1 MKARRKKRAFY
12 RKGASLAM
20 VLVSITILTIM
31 GTLFTAIAMR
41 SYEYSYAKLC
51 KQQAYYT
58 ARSGISAFYSML
70 KSETGLL
77 DSMTRDL
84 DALCFASAATYSD
97 DDFDITTVRLEV
109 GSAGGGTSDGL
120 ISGGFFDTFLGD
132 CKLYVRYANKERSQ
146 ISIESH
152 ATYNGYAES
161 ARAIIARTN
170 KASSELKKIFDN
182 TFCLQSPITTI
193 VTDGIDGDVYVSQP
207 APYLYDEDGKW
218 IETDVEGV
226 YNKVLESLKKTSSY
240 GAYTDVIAGQYIRD
254 NNGNVVTDEST
265 DVGKY
270 NNVLRKIVYAN
281 VQASTEDADK
291 IGHTK
296 PLSME
301 NTPITD
307 RNSEGQTYYN
317 DWVELYMFSA
327 VQGDTTVDGNLY
339 AHSRI
344 LLGLVDRDSSGR
356 QYISYWDESLKR
368 EVHPTRAY
376 DGYWVTS
383 NLFPEY
389 GLEGDSKG
397 SVKDYEHGFDVDVF
411 FDHTRTE
418 AVLDVSVSKFRINGN
433 MYFWDDVRIENMDS
447 TQTVNAL
454 NGVKNNIYAKQNL
467 YIDGLYID
475 GWTNITEWGKKHTSK
490 QVSVYGDVFVGE
502 NAFIRGANIYGDIY
516 CCGEE
521 LTLVDTNIY
530 GNIYFAGSKFTA
542 DRVTVTSG
550 SLSVNCNG
558 VSATQNLSGGNVVIA
573 GTKGSSN
580 YSTYNSAAGFGTTDD
595 TGNNASSQWGAT
607 LIDCNVY
614 GNLWSDVN
622 THIVSAKCSATMGV
636 STPSPQTGYS
646 EYGNIYV
653 TKYLYIDLIMPR
665 SVGLIPTQYPFIEN
679 WIDGGDDNDDYAYD
693 TENNRI
699 VVDHTYA
706 TENNRIVVNGMIYAE
721 RFQMKT
727 NQSEVRNLAESYLNT
742 VCVGRDGLYIDGC
755 DESRIISPQKWNI
768 SIANG
773 LYSLSAGRCNNARIN
788 GSLVDADNFADIA
801 TETDIVNRLDSG
813 RYSIEAALESV
824 YYGVLNSMG
833 ATATQLDGLYD
844 TTFKSTEVWDDKV
857 ITLYSWS
864 APTQYDAD
872 DPDANNPE
880 RTIDYARIVEGKN
893 ERGFANIQEYVQ
905 YITNPA
911 TLGAAGSVS
920 GSSATGDYTLTITQ
934 SAWFSGH
941 ADFAAF
947 DRVVIDTTKGNI
959 HIRFGGGATFG
970 DPTATSFETGSDVI
984 LKGGNLTFW
993 YLYEPEGY
1001 EIDSP
1006 TLSVNPYT
1014 QLGLIQQGTGATYS
1028 FDGLY
1033 IISNDDCLI
1042 QFANDVSLNGFVYAP
1057 YSHLLLKPGSG
1068 GTLNTLNGCMAIES
1082 LILTSDGDTLGFWD
1096 NLYAGIT
1103 WTPQKIIDEVVGQY
1117 ENSHYDY
1124 VMPPLIMDATFQ
1136 YGDAVAEL
1144 ENFNEVVWEFMGYY

>member
-146 ISIESH
+146 ISIEAH

-207 APYLYDEDGKW
+207 APYLYDEDGNW
-218 IETDVEGV
+218 IEEGVEGV
-226 YNKVLESLKKTSSY
+226 YNKVLESLKKNSSY
-240 GAYTDVIAGQYIRD
+240 GAYTEVTAGQYIRD

-344 LLGLVDRDSSGR
+344 LLGLVDKDRSGR

-368 EVHPTRAY
+368 EVYPNRASWY
-376 DGYWVTS
+376 QVTS

-389 GLEGDSKG
+389 GLEGGGEG

-447 TQTVNAL
+447 TQTENAL

-467 YIDGLYID
+467 YIDGFHID
-475 GWTNITEWGKKHTSK
+475 SWSSIMAYATMSTSK
-490 QVSVYGDVFVGE
+490 QVSVYGDVFIGE

-516 CCGEE
+516 CYGEE
-521 LTLVDTNIY
+521 LTLVDTNVY

-542 DRVTVTSG
+542 DRVTVSSG
-550 SLSVNCNG
+550 SLSVSYNG
-558 VSATQNLSGGNVVIA
+558 LNITQNLSGGNVVIA

-580 YSTYNSAAGFGTTDD
+580 YSTYNSKAGFGTTDD
-595 TGNNASSQWGAT
+595 TGNNAASQWGAT
-607 LIDCNVY
+607 LIDCNIY

-622 THIVSAKCSATMGV
+622 THIVSAKSQAGLGV
-636 STPSPQTGYS
+636 TPPHPQTGYS
-646 EYGNIYV
+646 EYGNIYA

-665 SVGLIPTQYPFIEN
+665 SIGDGWTQTDKYPFIEN
-679 WIDGGDDNDDYAYD
+679 WVSGVNLNYA
-693 TENNRI
+693 
-699 VVDHTYA
+699 YA
-706 TENNRIVVNGMIYAE
+706 TENNRIVVNGMVYAE

-727 NQSEVRNLAESYLNT
+727 NQSEVRNLAESQLNT
-742 VCVGRDGLYIDGC
+742 VCVGRGGLYIDGC
-755 DESRIISPQKWNI
+755 EESRLISPQKWNI
-768 SIANG
+768 SISNG
-773 LYSLSAGRCNNARIN
+773 LYSLSSGACYNTRIN
-788 GSLVDADNFADIA
+788 GSLVDTGSFSANASESDI
-801 TETDIVNRLDSG
+801 INRLDSS
-813 RYSIEAALESV
+813 RYSIDDALESV
-824 YYGVLNSMG
+824 HYSVLNSMG
-833 ATATQLDGLYD
+833 TTATQLDVLYE
-844 TTFKSTEVWDDKV
+844 TTFGSTEVWKDKV

-880 RTIDYARIVEGKN
+880 RTIDYARVVEGKN
-893 ERGFANIQEYVQ
+893 ERGFRDIDEYID
-905 YITNPA
+905 YLRSA
-911 TLGAAGSVS
+911 ESGGKAGSVD
-920 GSSATGDYTLTITQ
+920 GTTLTITQ

-941 ADFAAF
+941 ADFSAF

-959 HIRFGGGATFG
+959 HIKFGGGATFG
-970 DPTATSFETGSDVI
+970 DPTATSYDNGSDVI

-1096 NLYAGIT
+1096 DLLAGIT

>member
-1 MKARRKKRAFY
+1 
-12 RKGASLAM
+12 M

-146 ISIESH
+146 ISIEAY

-193 VTDGIDGDVYVSQP
+193 VADAAYGDVYVSQP
-207 APYLYDEDGKW
+207 MVPYLYDEDGKW

-368 EVHPTRAY
+368 EVHPTRAFH
-376 DGYWVTS
+376 GYWVTS

-389 GLEGDSKG
+389 GLEGDRKG
-397 SVKDYEHGFDVDVF
+397 SVEDYEHGFDVDVF

-447 TQTVNAL
+447 TQTENAL

-475 GWTNITEWGKKHTSK
+475 GWTNITEFGKKHTSK

-502 NAFIRGANIYGDIY
+502 NAFIRGANIYGDVY

-721 RFQMKT
+721 
-727 NQSEVRNLAESYLNT
+727 E
-742 VCVGRDGLYIDGC
+742 
-755 DESRIISPQKWNI
+755 
-768 SIANG
+768 
-773 LYSLSAGRCNNARIN
+773 
-788 GSLVDADNFADIA
+788 
-801 TETDIVNRLDSG
+801 
-813 RYSIEAALESV
+813 
-824 YYGVLNSMG
+824 
-833 ATATQLDGLYD
+833 
-844 TTFKSTEVWDDKV
+844 
-857 ITLYSWS
+857 
-864 APTQYDAD
+864 PT
-872 DPDANNPE
+872 
-880 RTIDYARIVEGKN
+880 
-893 ERGFANIQEYVQ
+893 
-905 YITNPA
+905 
-911 TLGAAGSVS
+911 
-920 GSSATGDYTLTITQ
+920 TQ
-934 SAWFSGH
+934 SSE
-941 ADFAAF
+941 
-947 DRVVIDTTKGNI
+947 TT
-959 HIRFGGGATFG
+959 AQ
-970 DPTATSFETGSDVI
+970 DQA
-984 LKGGNLTFW
+984 
-993 YLYEPEGY
+993 
-1001 EIDSP
+1001 
-1006 TLSVNPYT
+1006 
-1014 QLGLIQQGTGATYS
+1014 Q
-1028 FDGLY
+1028 
-1033 IISNDDCLI
+1033 
-1042 QFANDVSLNGFVYAP
+1042 
-1057 YSHLLLKPGSG
+1057 
-1068 GTLNTLNGCMAIES
+1068 
-1082 LILTSDGDTLGFWD
+1082 
-1096 NLYAGIT
+1096 
-1103 WTPQKIIDEVVGQY
+1103 
-1117 ENSHYDY
+1117 
-1124 VMPPLIMDATFQ
+1124 
-1136 YGDAVAEL
+1136 
-1144 ENFNEVVWEFMGYY
+1144 

>member
-1 MKARRKKRAFY
+1 
-12 RKGASLAM
+12 M

-146 ISIESH
+146 ISIEAY

-207 APYLYDEDGKW
+207 APYLYDEDGNW
-218 IETDVEGV
+218 IEEGVEGV
-226 YNKVLESLKKTSSY
+226 YNKVLESLKKNSSY
-240 GAYTDVIAGQYIRD
+240 GAYTEVTAGQYIRD

-368 EVHPTRAY
+368 EVHPTRAFH
-376 DGYWVTS
+376 GYWVTS

-389 GLEGDSKG
+389 GLEGDRKG
-397 SVKDYEHGFDVDVF
+397 SVEDYEHGFDVDVF

-447 TQTVNAL
+447 TQTENAL

-475 GWTNITEWGKKHTSK
+475 GWTNITEFGKKHTSK

-502 NAFIRGANIYGDIY
+502 NAFIRGANIYGDVY

-727 NQSEVRNLAESYLNT
+727 NQSEVRNLAESQLNI
-742 VCVGRDGLYIDGC
+742 VCVGRGGLYIDGC
-755 DESRIISPQKWNI
+755 EESRLISPQKWNI
-768 SIANG
+768 SISNG
-773 LYSLSAGRCNNARIN
+773 LYSLSSGACYNTRIN
-788 GSLVDADNFADIA
+788 GSLVDTGSFSANASESDI
-801 TETDIVNRLDSG
+801 INRLDSS
-813 RYSIEAALESV
+813 RYSIDDALESV
-824 YYGVLNSMG
+824 HYSVLNSMG
-833 ATATQLDGLYD
+833 TTATQLDVLYE
-844 TTFKSTEVWDDKV
+844 TTFGSTEVWKDKV

-880 RTIDYARIVEGKN
+880 RTIDYARVVEGKN
-893 ERGFANIQEYVQ
+893 ERGFRDIDEYID
-905 YITNPA
+905 YLRSA
-911 TLGAAGSVS
+911 ESGGKAGSVD
-920 GSSATGDYTLTITQ
+920 GTTLTITQ

-941 ADFAAF
+941 ADFSAF

-959 HIRFGGGATFG
+959 HIKFGGGATFG

-1042 QFANDVSLNGFVYAP
+1042 QFANDVSLNGFV
-1057 YSHLLLKPGSG
+1057 
-1068 GTLNTLNGCMAIES
+1068 
-1082 LILTSDGDTLGFWD
+1082 
-1096 NLYAGIT
+1096 
-1103 WTPQKIIDEVVGQY
+1103 
-1117 ENSHYDY
+1117 
-1124 VMPPLIMDATFQ
+1124 
-1136 YGDAVAEL
+1136 
-1144 ENFNEVVWEFMGYY
+1144 